1 MKVGEA
7 AVLMGATAE
16 AVSAEL
22 FDIRNNEINEFSID
36 SRSTKAGDLFFALSQ
51 EDYDRAGFNG
61 TFHDAHQY
69 LAAAFDKGAI
79 AAVARAE
86 RVKNDPVLKA
96 LKNRLL
102 LVDDAIAALQ
112 MLAHR
117 VYEVWNKPVVA
128 ITGSAGKTTAKELT
142 AHLLGRSGRR
152 VLKSERNYNNGLGL
166 PLSVLRMVSEGR
178 SPDQF
183 DLAVLEMG
191 MSSPTHE
198 IQRLCQITPPD
209 IGVELMIA
217 PVHLEHLGSI
227 ENIVAAKAEL
237 IEGLKP
243 NGIAVLNAD
252 DEWVIGMRNKHDG
265 RTVTFGIDNP
275 ADIAAKE
282 IDTTQLG
289 RIKFRLKTMFGE
301 AQATLPMSGRH
312 NLMNALAAAAV
323 ATCFEVQPAQIAE
336 ALSSATPPRMRG
348 EVLDFA
354 AGFRVVDDSY
364 NSNPR
369 SLINMVRT
377 IVEAGTRLKR
387 RIVIAGEMLELG
399 PEEAAL
405 HREAG
410 HEIARAGVDS
420 LWGVRG
426 LAAEIVAGA
435 KEAGLTN
442 TSFFENA
449 DEAARAIVDEVREGD
464 LVLVKGSRGV
474 ATDKIVSA
482 LRERFPLRD
491 LTGQ

>member
-1 MKVGEA
+1 MNVREA
-7 AVLMGATAE
+7 SILMGADAR
-16 AVSAEL
+16 AVSAKL
-22 FDIRNNEINEFSID
+22 FDKEINEFSVD
-36 SRSTKAGDLFFALSQ
+36 SRSVKAGELFFALSQ
-51 EDYDRAGFNG
+51 KDYARAGFNG
-61 TFHDAHQY
+61 TFDDAHQY
-69 LAAAFDKGAI
+69 IKDAFGKGAI

-86 RVKNDPVLKA
+86 RVKGDPALLA
-96 LKNRLL
+96 LKDRLL
-102 LVDDAIAALQ
+102 LVEDVIAALQ
-112 MLAHR
+112 TLAHR
-117 VYEVWNKPVVA
+117 VYQAWGKPVVG

-142 AHLLGRSGRR
+142 AHLLEQNGRR

-178 SPDQF
+178 TPEQF
-183 DLAVLEMG
+183 DIAVLEMG
-191 MSSPTHE
+191 MSSPTNE
-198 IQRLCQITPPD
+198 IQRLTRITPPD

-252 DEWVIGMRNKHDG
+252 DKLVIGMRDKHQG

-275 ADIAAKE
+275 ADVAAKE
-282 IDTTQLG
+282 IDTSNLG
-289 RIKFRLKTMFGE
+289 LIKFRLQTTLGE
-301 AQATLPMSGRH
+301 SDATLPMSGRH

-323 ATCFEVQPAQIAE
+323 ATCLGVRPAEIGA
-336 ALSSATPPRMRG
+336 ALGSATPPRMRG
-348 EVLDFA
+348 EVLAFA

-369 SLINMVRT
+369 SLLNMVRT
-377 IVEAGTRLKR
+377 IAEAKTNLKR
-387 RIVIAGEMLELG
+387 RLVIAGEMLELG

-410 HEIARAGVDS
+410 REIAGAGIDS

-435 KEAGLTN
+435 KEAGLTDAI
-442 TSFFENA
+442 FFGSS
-449 DEAARAIVDEVREGD
+449 DEAARVIVDEIREGD

-474 ATDKIVSA
+474 ATDKIVKA
-482 LRERFPLRD
+482 LRERFPLAE
-491 LTGQ
+491 Q